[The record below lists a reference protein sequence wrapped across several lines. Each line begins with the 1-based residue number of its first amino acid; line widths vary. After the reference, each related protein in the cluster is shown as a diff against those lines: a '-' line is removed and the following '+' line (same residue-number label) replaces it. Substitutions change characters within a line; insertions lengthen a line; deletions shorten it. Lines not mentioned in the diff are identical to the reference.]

1 MLSLRFIT
9 LIFLFSCAS
18 LTAPSEYVPSFNKAK
33 TYPYGSYIE
42 LETKGKLKILG
53 EFIGISENNIFI
65 RKGDTIY
72 FLPIGDIK
80 GAVVISNRPDNFSMA
95 FISLF
100 TLLGTFSTPFTHGF
114 FLIFTAPG
122 WVLSGILSGVIIVNE
137 PVIKIKKLDDLNKVI
152 YFSRYP
158 QGIPEE
164 IKQKSIKLTNQ

>member
-42 LETKGKLKILG
+42 LETKGKLKISG

-72 FLPIGDIK
+72 FLPIGDIE
-80 GAVVISNRPDNFSMA
+80 GAVIISNRPDNFSMV

-100 TLLGTFSTPFTHGF
+100 TLLGTFSTVTHF
-114 FLIFTAPG
+114 VLLIFTAPG
-122 WVLSGILSGVIIVNE
+122 WILSGALSGVIIVNE
-137 PVIKIKKLDDLNKVI
+137 PVIKIKKRDDLNKVI
-152 YFSRYP
+152 YLSRYP

-164 IKQKSIKLTNQ
+164 IKQKSIKLTN

>member
-42 LETKGKLKILG
+42 LKTKGKSKISG

-72 FLPIGDIK
+72 FLPIGDVKSI
-80 GAVVISNRPDNFSMA
+80 VIISNKPDYFG
-95 FISLF
+95 I
-100 TLLGTFSTPFTHGF
+100 G
-114 FLIFTAPG
+114 
-122 WVLSGILSGVIIVNE
+122 VLSTLTFLYTSYITIVAWKDPLAVLFLASPVWALSGLMFAIMVNE
-137 PVIKIKKLDDLNKVI
+137 PVVRVKKLNKVI

>member
-1 MLSLRFIT
+1 MLSLRFIV

-18 LTAPSEYVPSFNKAK
+18 LKAPSEYVPSFNEAK

-42 LETKGKLKILG
+42 LKTKGKSKISG

-72 FLPIGDIK
+72 FLPLSDVKSIVIIPNKPDYFGIGVLATSTFLYTSFIT
-80 GAVVISNRPDNFSMA
+80 INFWEYPSCILCLA
-95 FISLF
+95 
-100 TLLGTFSTPFTHGF
+100 TPVC
-114 FLIFTAPG
+114 A
-122 WVLSGILSGVIIVNE
+122 LSGLMFAIMVNE
-137 PVIKIKKLDDLNKVI
+137 PVVRVKKLDNVI

-164 IKQKSIKLTNQ
+164 IKQKSIKLTN

>member
-1 MLSLRFIT
+1 MLVLRFIL

-18 LTAPSEYVPSFNKAK
+18 LKAPSEYVPSFNEAK

-42 LETKGKLKILG
+42 LKTKGKSKISG

-72 FLPIGDIK
+72 FLPLSDVKSIVIIPNKPDYFGIGVLATSTFLCTSCITITFWK
-80 GAVVISNRPDNFSMA
+80 YPDCILCLTTQVCA
-95 FISLF
+95 
-100 TLLGTFSTPFTHGF
+100 
-114 FLIFTAPG
+114 
-122 WVLSGILSGVIIVNE
+122 LSGLMFAIMVNE
-137 PVIKIKKLDDLNKVI
+137 PFVRVKKLDKVI

-164 IKQKSIKLTNQ
+164 IKQKSIKLTD